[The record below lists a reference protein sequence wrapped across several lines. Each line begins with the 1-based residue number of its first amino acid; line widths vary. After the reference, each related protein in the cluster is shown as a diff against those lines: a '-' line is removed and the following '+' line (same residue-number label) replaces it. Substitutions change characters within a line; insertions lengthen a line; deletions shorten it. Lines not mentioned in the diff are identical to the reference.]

1 MNSEDQSRL
10 DTAAAQGKQLKKDN
24 YFNSFS
30 GFGGSNDPVNRA
42 VFQTPTSLRRTEVED
57 MYTGS
62 WIVRRAVE
70 VLIEDATRAWVDFKT
85 DDDEI
90 VGYVNDKAKTLKLRK
105 QVFEALRLARLYGS
119 SILVV
124 GAIDGEEAEEPL
136 KEDNIKSIDFL
147 FSIDRWHLQINK
159 RYDDPLKPK
168 FREPEIYQIN
178 PQYGGEKQ
186 HKIHE
191 SRIIRFDGAWL
202 PVQKMKANQGW
213 HDSVLT
219 AMLSDIKNFILS
231 NQTAGQLLQDFIT
244 KVLKM
249 PNLSDLIENQQTNSI
264 EARIQYALAA
274 MSNVGLSLIQGGDNG
289 EEFEKIQ
296 TPITGFPD
304 LMEKMRDM
312 VCAAIGIPKVKI
324 FGQQPGK
331 LAGME
336 ETIRIYNDEVSAYQE
351 TELRS
356 PIERLYELIL
366 KSKENSKSM
375 PEEWS
380 IKFNPLRIMTE
391 KEEAEVHDIQ
401 SQADERY
408 LVNGVLF
415 AEEVRD
421 SRFTEDGYKL
431 HTTLDEESVGEM
443 KEIDEEKEE

>member
-1 MNSEDQSRL
+1 MSDEVQQRIDAAVAQSR
-10 DTAAAQGKQLKKDN
+10 KDN
-24 YFNSFS
+24 YFNSHS
-30 GFGGSNDPVNRA
+30 GFGGNNDPVNRA
-42 VFQTPTSLRRTEVED
+42 TFQTPALLKRSEVED

-62 WIVRRAVE
+62 WIVRRAIE

-85 DDDEI
+85 EDADI
-90 VGYVNDKAKTLKLRK
+90 ITYVNDKAKTLKLRK

-124 GAIDGEEAEEPL
+124 GAMDGGEAEEPL
-136 KEDNIKSIDFL
+136 KEDEIKSIDFL
-147 FSIDRWHLQINK
+147 FSVDRWHLSIAK
-159 RYDDPLKPK
+159 RYNDPLKPK

-178 PQYGGEKQ
+178 PQFGDEEQ
-186 HKIHE
+186 HKMHE
-191 SRIIRFDGAWL
+191 SRVIRFDGAWL

-219 AMLSDIKNFILS
+219 SMVSDIKNFILS
-231 NQTAGQLLQDFIT
+231 NQSAGQLLQDFIT

-249 PNLSDLIENQQTNSI
+249 PNLAELIENQEFNSI

-289 EEFEKIQ
+289 EEFQKIQ

-312 VCAAIGIPKVKI
+312 VCAAIGIPKVKL

-331 LAGME
+331 LSGME

-356 PIERLYELIL
+356 PIERLYDLIL
-366 KSKENSKSM
+366 KSKENTKGV
-375 PEEWS
+375 PDEWS
-380 IKFNPLRIMTE
+380 IKFNPLRKMTE
-391 KEEAEVHDIQ
+391 KEEAEVHKIQ
-401 SQADERY
+401 SEADERY
-408 LVNGVLF
+408 LQSGVLMPM
-415 AEEVRD
+415 EVRD
-421 SRFTEDGYKL
+421 SRFTEDGFKL
-431 HTTLDEESVGEM
+431 DTTLDDESVKEMGE
-443 KEIDEEKEE
+443 IEEEE